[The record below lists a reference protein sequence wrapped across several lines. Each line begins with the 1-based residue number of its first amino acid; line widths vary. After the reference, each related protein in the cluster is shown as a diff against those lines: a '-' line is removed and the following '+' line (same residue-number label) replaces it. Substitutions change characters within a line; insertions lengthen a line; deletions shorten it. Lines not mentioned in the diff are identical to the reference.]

1 MIKSNR
7 SKELKY
13 PIKTR
18 SNSGRI
24 WQSFSASKGNVATWE
39 KGLSLPNK
47 ERLSMISK
55 YGDINVTQLLYN
67 SNDDNSELEEK
78 FLMIC

>member
-1 MIKSNR
+1 M
-7 SKELKY
+7 
-13 PIKTR
+13 
-18 SNSGRI
+18 G
-24 WQSFSASKGNVATWE
+24 